1 MKKNIIFLFCFIVF
15 IFPTRA
21 ENTIFNSFC
30 EYTLENECKV
40 FVLEDFSI
48 PHVRIELSIKSG
60 FSSQR
65 KDASRPGSKERM
77 DSRHRLRQGRSSVHG
92 ASWHDRICECL

>member
-65 KDASRPGSKERM
+65 KDEAGFFSLLLEILWAQIKNA
-77 DSRHRLRQGRSSVHG
+77 D
-92 ASWHDRICECL
+92 